1 MSRKR
6 KEKAEKN
13 AVGELDSEQLINL
26 AGTLLNNTNSAN
38 LDSIMKLT
46 SSMLNNEK
54 LLNSVAGLTLEKQN
68 EEDSDS
74 RGAALKKL
82 GKELNI
88 GHLLFNRWK
97 SMVGDVLQLNSN
109 KAELAAIAKQLENIQ
124 NTLEEIKEQRDDSQS
139 G

>member
-6 KEKAEKN
+6 KEKTVKN

-26 AGTLLNNTNSAN
+26 AGGLLNNTNSAN

-54 LLNSVAGLTLEKQN
+54 LLNSVAGLSLEKQN
-68 EEDSDS
+68 EDVSDS
-74 RGAALKKL
+74 QSAVLKKL

-97 SMVGDVLQLNSN
+97 SMVGGVMQLNSN
-109 KAELAAIAKQLENIQ
+109 KAELAAIAKQLEKIQ
-124 NTLEEIKEQRDDSQS
+124 NTLEEIKEQRDDSHS

>member
-6 KEKAEKN
+6 KEKTEKN

-26 AGTLLNNTNSAN
+26 AGSLLNNTDSAN

-46 SSMLNNEK
+46 SSMLSNEK

-68 EEDSDS
+68 EEDTES
-74 RGAALKKL
+74 RSAALKKL
-82 GKELNI
+82 GELKI
-88 GHLLFNRWK
+88 GPLLLNRWK
-97 SMVGDVLQLNSN
+97 SMVGDVLQLHSN
-109 KAELAAIAKQLENIQ
+109 KKELAAIAKQLEKIQ
-124 NTLEEIKEQRDDSQS
+124 NTLEEIKDQRNDGQS